1 MSWIT
6 RFANLLAQAGGA
18 EGVEGGVG
26 IRDNKLLDEWR
37 IPFGDWAEQAVFWMD
52 NNLQT
57 LLDIANWPFERMISF
72 LVRDILSN
80 VSWVWVV
87 LVMMIVATLVRNI
100 KVGVFVGV
108 SLFICGIL
116 GDVYWLETARTIGFV
131 GVAVVLCVIVGIPIG
146 IACGRFD
153 GIWKVVRPVLDAM
166 QVIHSFVYML
176 PFIFFW
182 GIGEVSATMV
192 TMVFA
197 LPPLIRLTNL
207 GIRQVPADVVEASRA
222 YGASE
227 RRVLFDVQIPLARPA
242 IMTGINQT
250 LLLSISMLGIAAI
263 MGAGGLG
270 RLLFQAINNQDVS
283 QAAAAGLAFFLVA
296 VVLDRMSQREETD
309 SANLFRRIRLAWAH
323 RRDPEVLL
331 ENQDASA
338 VVKFKETHRYAPVT
352 AAERLPMVLALAGGA
367 LALLSV
373 FLPWTADAG
382 KMSAYGRW
390 VDLSTEGEMAG
401 MVFSG
406 LHTSGGSWF
415 GISILFFSIFAI
427 LAVIVG
433 WARPGRGP
441 RWLAADGAVIASLG
455 ILILAAAHLLARPG
469 SASITNALHPGT
481 GLGVVLALA
490 GGLAA
495 VAGSIWWMWSADH
508 TPLHPLRSEVAWGRL
523 IGAGVAILVLV
534 IGMFS
539 GWSFDE
545 REREII
551 TPELQAQIDQL
562 MWEAEQPGADLGA
575 IATRLLVLRASAIR
589 SERLVTDGL
598 SSQGPGLGLWGLIVG
613 ALGFLAS
620 LPAVGLFGSHE
631 RRLWH
636 WSTITAGLGMGTA
649 LIGFAWV
656 FTHVRSADPN
666 YLTGI
671 GAFLTMSGGMF
682 LVASNMSVLK
692 EFRRAKVYDDPQ
704 VESGTDG
711 QAAEHTAEERAEAL
725 V

>member
-1 MSWIT
+1 MSFMT
-6 RFANLLAQAGGA
+6 GFTNLLAQAGA
-18 EGVEGGVG
+18 EGGVG
-26 IRDNKLLDEWR
+26 IRDNALLDQWR
-37 IPFGDWAEQAVFWMD
+37 IPFGDWAEQAVFWID

-72 LVRDILSN
+72 LVRDLLSN

-87 LVMMIVATLVRNI
+87 LVMMIAATLVRNI

-116 GDVYWLETARTIGFV
+116 GNAYWLETARTIGFV
-131 GVAVVLCVIVGIPIG
+131 GVAVVLCVMVGIPIG
-146 IACGRFD
+146 VACGRFD
-153 GIWKVVRPVLDAM
+153 GVWKVVRPVLDAM

-309 SANLFRRIRLAWAH
+309 AANLFRRIRLAWAH

-331 ENQDASA
+331 ESQEATA

-352 AAERLPMVLALAGGA
+352 AAERFPMFLALAGSVAA
-367 LALLSV
+367 LIAV
-373 FLPWTADAG
+373 FLPWTANAG

-390 VDLSTEGEMAG
+390 ADLSTEGELDG

-406 LHTSGGSWF
+406 LHTSGGTWF
-415 GISILFFSIFAI
+415 GISILGLSVFVV
-427 LAVIVG
+427 LAVIVS

-441 RWLAADGAVIASLG
+441 RWLAADGAVIAALG
-455 ILILAAAHLLARPG
+455 MFALAATHLLARP
-469 SASITNALHPGT
+469 SNIAAALDPGT
-481 GLGVVLALA
+481 GIGVILALA
-490 GGLAA
+490 GGAAAA
-495 VAGSIWWMWSADH
+495 VGSIWWMRSADH
-508 TPLHPLRSEVAWGRL
+508 TPLHPLRSGIAWGKL
-523 IGAGVAILVLV
+523 TGVGAGVLMLAL
-534 IGMFS
+534 GMFS

-551 TPELQAQIDQL
+551 TPELQAKIDDLEWQ
-562 MWEAEQPGADLGA
+562 AEQPGADLGV
-575 IATRLLVLRASAIR
+575 IATELLVIRAQARQGGRVI
-589 SERLVTDGL
+589 TDGV
-598 SSQGPGLGLWGLIVG
+598 SEQGPGLGLWALIAG
-613 ALGFLAS
+613 ALGLLAA
-620 LPAVGLFGSHE
+620 LPAAGLFGSDE

-636 WSTITAGLGMGTA
+636 WSAITAGLGTGAA
-649 LIGFAWV
+649 LIPFAWI
-656 FTHVRSADPN
+656 FTNVRSADPN

-671 GAFLTMSGGMF
+671 GSFMAMSGGLF
-682 LVASNMSVLK
+682 ILASTMSVLK
-692 EFRRAKVYDDPQ
+692 EFRRAKLYDDPP
-704 VESGTDG
+704 
-711 QAAEHTAEERAEAL
+711 AEPATAGEAEQERAREE
-725 V
+725 VMV